1 LAISNRQLEIVVDL
15 PYAQHFM
22 LKFRNTLTGRV
33 EEFRPLREG
42 EVGFYYCG
50 PTVWNYGHIGN
61 FRSAVAADILR
72 RYLKF
77 KGFKVTHVM
86 NITDVE
92 DRIIA
97 ESQKA
102 GLSIDDYTAKYI
114 DALWDDFDALGCE
127 RPEIVP
133 RATRHIGEMVTL
145 IENLLASGHAYRS
158 DDSIYYRIA
167 SFPEYG
173 KLSKINFAGNIAGAS
188 ERIDTDRYE
197 KEDARDFALWKE
209 PASDNEP
216 SWDTTIGSGR
226 PGWHIECSAMSM
238 KYLGETFDIHAGG
251 IDLVF
256 PHHENEIAQSEGA
269 TGKPFVRYWIHFEH
283 LKVGGETMSKS
294 KGNYF
299 TFRDIAARGFSPA
312 AIRYFL
318 LSVPYNKQ
326 LNFTF
331 DALAGAERTVA
342 SLRDFRARLG
352 EAKTESGKNERLS
365 ETAARA
371 LQEFEAAMDDDFN
384 TSIALAV
391 IHNLSRDVNTALARK
406 QVRAEDQR
414 ELLAAIDR
422 FDTVLN
428 IFGEQQR
435 EMLDSEIQSLIDER
449 QEARHRRDFGRADQI
464 RDDLA
469 DRGIILED
477 TKDGVRWK
485 RK

>member
-1 LAISNRQLEIVVDL
+1 
-15 PYAQHFM
+15 M

-33 EEFRPLREG
+33 EEFRPIKVG
-42 EVGFYYCG
+42 EVRMYYCG

-61 FRSAVAADILR
+61 FRSALAADIVR

-77 KGFKVTHVM
+77 KGYKVTHVM

-92 DRIIA
+92 DRIIT

-102 GLSIDDYTAKYI
+102 GLSIDEYTAIYI
-114 DALWDDFDALGCE
+114 DALWEDFDALGCE
-127 RPEIVP
+127 RPDIVP
-133 RATRHIGEMVTL
+133 RATRHIPEMVTL
-145 IENLLASGHAYRS
+145 IEKLLDSGHAYRS

-209 PASDNEP
+209 PASETEP
-216 SWDTTIGSGR
+216 AWDTSIGRGR

-283 LKVGGETMSKS
+283 LKVDGETMSKS
-294 KGNYF
+294 KGNYY
-299 TFRDIAARGFSPA
+299 TFRDVAAKGFSA
-312 AIRYFL
+312 AAVRYFL
-318 LSVPYNKQ
+318 LSVPHNKQ

-331 DALAGAERTVA
+331 EALAGAERTVA
-342 SLRDFRARLG
+342 SLRDFRARLS
-352 EAKTESGKNERLS
+352 EAKTEPGKNEKLS
-365 ETAARA
+365 EAAARV
-371 LQEFEAAMDDDFN
+371 LQEFEAGMDDDFN
-384 TSIALAV
+384 TSIALAAV
-391 IHNLSRDVNTALARK
+391 HNFSREVNTALARK
-406 QVRAEDQR
+406 QVRTDNQQ

-422 FDTVLN
+422 IDTVLN
-428 IFGEQQR
+428 IFGEQKR
-435 EMLDSEIQSLIDER
+435 EMLDSEVQSLIDER
-449 QEARHRRDFGRADQI
+449 QEARRRRDFGRADEI
-464 RDDLA
+464 RDELA
-469 DRGIILED
+469 NRGIILED